1 MTQGPH
7 LPSEAQ
13 LADVAPIDSLM
24 APIRRFLRVEA
35 ASGFLLLAAAVVAL
49 LLANSSAAESVA
61 KFWKTLVGFQIG
73 EFEFRLS
80 LKHIIDD
87 GLMVI
92 FFFVIGLE
100 VKREIALGELRELRR
115 AALPLAAALGGMIFP
130 AGIYLLLQAGR
141 EGMRGWGIPMATDIA
156 FVVGCMAVL
165 GRRVPHGLRVLIL
178 SLAIV
183 DDIGAILVI
192 AIGYT
197 DAIHWNWL
205 ALGFAGLGFV
215 WLLGKFGV
223 RSFLV
228 YTIVGICIWFC
239 IHESGVHATIAGVA
253 LGLLTPARSRL
264 SESTVSR
271 LLVRAKGV
279 IGGDEWQQDHHRAE
293 RLMRFQQSTRE
304 VISPLEYLIHLLH
317 PWVSFI
323 IMPLFALANAGVPL
337 KLADLAAPVAVAVS
351 LGLLLGKPLGIV
363 LLSWLAVKL
372 RVAALPEGVSWR
384 HLVAGGI
391 LGGIGFT
398 MALFIA
404 ELALKDTLLD
414 TAKVGVLAGSFV
426 SAIVGIMMLKLFSNT
441 PAADQMTAAKHD

>member
-1 MTQGPH
+1 
-7 LPSEAQ
+7 
-13 LADVAPIDSLM
+13 
-24 APIRRFLRVEA
+24 
-35 ASGFLLLAAAVVAL
+35 
-49 LLANSSAAESVA
+49 
-61 KFWKTLVGFQIG
+61 
-73 EFEFRLS
+73 
-80 LKHIIDD
+80 
-87 GLMVI
+87 MVI

-100 VKREIALGELRELRR
+100 VKREIVLGELREMRR

-130 AGIYLLLQAGR
+130 AGIYLLFQAGH

-165 GRRVPHGLRVLIL
+165 GRRVPHGLRVLML
-178 SLAIV
+178 TLAIA

-205 ALGFAGLGFV
+205 ATGFAGLAFV
-215 WLLGKFGV
+215 WLFGKLGV

-228 YTIVGICIWFC
+228 YTVVGIFIWYCF
-239 IHESGVHATIAGVA
+239 HESGVHATIAGVA

-264 SESTVSR
+264 NESAVGR

-279 IGGDEWQQDHHRAE
+279 IEGDEWQQDHHRAE
-293 RLMRFQQSTRE
+293 RVMRFQQSTRD

-323 IMPLFALANAGVPL
+323 IMPLFALANAGVPVQL
-337 KLADLAAPVAVAVS
+337 TDLAAPVAVAVG

-363 LLSWLAVKL
+363 FVSWLAVKL
-372 RVAALPEGVSWR
+372 RVAALPNGVSWR
-384 HLVAGGI
+384 QLIAGGF

-404 ELALKDTLLD
+404 ELALKEPLLD
-414 TAKVGVLAGSFV
+414 TAKVGVLAGSFI
-426 SAIVGIMMLKLFSNT
+426 SAIVGMVLLRMISET
-441 PAADQMTAAKHD
+441 PAADQAASANRG